1 MCGLQY
7 VGSIIGKFRFRWN
20 NHEENN
26 CRAKREEEH
35 MQSLVSEHSSSIDH
49 NNFLEEC
56 SITLMDR
63 TDGSDPTRGEE
74 YWRRV
79 TPIKTVTP
87 YGLNKVE

>member
-35 MQSLVSEHSSSIDH
+35 MQSLVSEHSSIDH

-56 SITLMDR
+56 SITLIDR